1 MNNQQISQLKRMLKK
16 YGIKNA
22 ESIVR
27 GAIEFNYNRFLEL
40 AEPIYVVS
48 RIQSCYSNE
57 REVSMLDR
65 ANLEWVGIVVDSGWC
80 TALLPFIEKYGAA
93 ITKKAI
99 QYLIEN
105 KMWDAYDGKTA
116 LKTKG
121 ANHYK
126 GFEDIHAAAEYVKEL
141 EPSKE
146 DENET
151 AEVSDKDTNTEKA
164 SDDVSDLSEKA
175 FEASETI
182 KKTLTDAIGHFDII
196 NEFIVMRCNTTKVEK
211 ELEALSKTIESKGLQ
226 DMVASR
232 KAAEAL
238 LSEDYDKSDKLMQE
252 SDRYY
257 KELQKKVLTLHI
269 AEPWYSMIAN
279 GTKDEEYRSI
289 KPHWIARLIENPS
302 AFYLKIAEG
311 KELDV
316 KPFTHAI
323 IVNGYPKGNIPNI
336 EKEIESITIGKPKKG
351 LCPDEF
357 LEKDYF
363 IIKFK

>member
-22 ESIVR
+22 ESVVR

-48 RIQSCYSNE
+48 RIQSCYTNQ
-57 REVSMLDR
+57 REVSMLDK
-65 ANLEWVGIVVDSGWC
+65 ANLEWVGLVVDGGWC
-80 TALLPFIEKYGAA
+80 GALLPYIEKYGAT

-141 EPSKE
+141 EPPKDETKE
-146 DENET
+146 TVEATKQD
-151 AEVSDKDTNTEKA
+151 DNTEKA

-182 KKTLTDAIGHFDII
+182 KKLLTDAIGNFDTI
-196 NEFIVMRCNTTKVEK
+196 NEFIVMRCNTTKMEN
-211 ELEALSKTIESKGLQ
+211 ELKALQKTLEDKDTEIKGLQ
-226 DMVASR
+226 DLVASR
-232 KAAEAL
+232 NDEVSELKENNDKLNQDLYAQMERNDEVEKQ
-238 LSEDYDKSDKLMQE
+238 LSELLEAAKTPI
-252 SDRYY
+252 
-257 KELQKKVLTLHI
+257 KKVVPESGLRQL
-269 AEPWYSMIAN
+269 PLVGDKMLR
-279 GTKDEEYRSI
+279 G
-289 KPHWIARLIENPS
+289 LIP
-302 AFYLKIAEG
+302 
-311 KELDV
+311 
-316 KPFTHAI
+316 
-323 IVNGYPKGNIPNI
+323 
-336 EKEIESITIGKPKKG
+336 
-351 LCPDEF
+351 F
-357 LEKDYF
+357 LEKYNIVIDPNR
-363 IIKFK
+363 

>member
-48 RIQSCYSNE
+48 RIQSCYTNQ
-57 REVSMLDR
+57 REVSMLDK
-65 ANLEWVGIVVDSGWC
+65 ANLEWVGLVVDGGWC
-80 TALLPFIEKYGAA
+80 GALLPYIEKYGAT

-141 EPSKE
+141 EPPK
-146 DENET
+146 DDTTET
-151 AEVSDKDTNTEKA
+151 AETTKHDGDTEKA
-164 SDDVSDLSEKA
+164 SDEVSDLSEKA

-182 KKTLTDAIGHFDII
+182 KKLLTDAIGNFDII
-196 NEFIVMRCNTTKVEK
+196 NEFIVMRCNTTKVEN
-211 ELEALSKTIESKGLQ
+211 ELKALQKTLEDKDNKIKGLQ
-226 DMVASR
+226 DLVASR
-232 KAAEAL
+232 NDEVSELKENNEKLNKDLYEQMEKCDDFEKQLSDLLEAA
-238 LSEDYDKSDKLMQE
+238 KTPV
-252 SDRYY
+252 
-257 KELQKKVLTLHI
+257 KKVVPESGLRQL
-269 AEPWYSMIAN
+269 PLVGDKMLR
-279 GTKDEEYRSI
+279 G
-289 KPHWIARLIENPS
+289 LIP
-302 AFYLKIAEG
+302 
-311 KELDV
+311 
-316 KPFTHAI
+316 
-323 IVNGYPKGNIPNI
+323 
-336 EKEIESITIGKPKKG
+336 
-351 LCPDEF
+351 F
-357 LEKDYF
+357 LEKYNIVIDPNR
-363 IIKFK
+363 

>member
-211 ELEALSKTIESKGLQ
+211 ELEALSKTIESKDAEIKGLQ

-232 KAAEAL
+232 NDEVSELRETNEKLSKDLYEQMEKCDNFEKQLSDLLEAA
-238 LSEDYDKSDKLMQE
+238 KTPV
-252 SDRYY
+252 
-257 KELQKKVLTLHI
+257 KKVVPESGLRQL
-269 AEPWYSMIAN
+269 PLVGDKMLR
-279 GTKDEEYRSI
+279 G
-289 KPHWIARLIENPS
+289 LIP
-302 AFYLKIAEG
+302 
-311 KELDV
+311 
-316 KPFTHAI
+316 
-323 IVNGYPKGNIPNI
+323 
-336 EKEIESITIGKPKKG
+336 
-351 LCPDEF
+351 F
-357 LEKDYF
+357 LEKYNIVIDPNR
-363 IIKFK
+363 

>member
-48 RIQSCYSNE
+48 RIQSCYTNQ
-57 REVSMLDR
+57 REVSMLDK
-65 ANLEWVGIVVDSGWC
+65 ANLEWVGLVVDGGWC
-80 TALLPFIEKYGAA
+80 GALLPYIEKYGAT

-141 EPSKE
+141 EPPK
-146 DENET
+146 DDTTET
-151 AEVSDKDTNTEKA
+151 AEITKHDGDTEKA
-164 SDDVSDLSEKA
+164 SDEVSDLSEKA

-182 KKTLTDAIGHFDII
+182 KKLLTDAIGNFDII
-196 NEFIVMRCNTTKVEK
+196 NEFIVMRCNTTKVEN
-211 ELEALSKTIESKGLQ
+211 ELKALQKTLEDKDNEIKGLQ
-226 DMVASR
+226 DLVALRNDEVSELKENNEKLNQDLYAQMER
-232 KAAEAL
+232 NDEVEKQ
-238 LSEDYDKSDKLMQE
+238 LSELLEAAKTPI
-252 SDRYY
+252 
-257 KELQKKVLTLHI
+257 KKVVPESGLRQL
-269 AEPWYSMIAN
+269 PLVGDKMLR
-279 GTKDEEYRSI
+279 G
-289 KPHWIARLIENPS
+289 LIP
-302 AFYLKIAEG
+302 
-311 KELDV
+311 
-316 KPFTHAI
+316 
-323 IVNGYPKGNIPNI
+323 
-336 EKEIESITIGKPKKG
+336 
-351 LCPDEF
+351 F
-357 LEKDYF
+357 LEKYNIVIDPNR
-363 IIKFK
+363 

>member
-48 RIQSCYSNE
+48 RIQSCYTNQ
-57 REVSMLDR
+57 REVSMLDK
-65 ANLEWVGIVVDSGWC
+65 ANLEWVGLVVDGGWC
-80 TALLPFIEKYGAA
+80 GALLPYIEKYGAT

-141 EPSKE
+141 EPPK
-146 DENET
+146 DDTTET
-151 AEVSDKDTNTEKA
+151 AETTKHDGDTEKA
-164 SDDVSDLSEKA
+164 SDEVSDLSEKA

-182 KKTLTDAIGHFDII
+182 KKLVTDAIGNFDII
-196 NEFIVMRCNTTKVEK
+196 NEFIVMRCNTTKVEN
-211 ELEALSKTIESKGLQ
+211 ELKALQKTLEDKDNEIKGLQ
-226 DMVASR
+226 DLVASR
-232 KAAEAL
+232 NDEVSELKENNEKLNQDLYAQMERNDEVEKQ
-238 LSEDYDKSDKLMQE
+238 LSELLEAAKTPI
-252 SDRYY
+252 
-257 KELQKKVLTLHI
+257 KKVVPESGLRQL
-269 AEPWYSMIAN
+269 PLVGDKMLR
-279 GTKDEEYRSI
+279 G
-289 KPHWIARLIENPS
+289 LIP
-302 AFYLKIAEG
+302 
-311 KELDV
+311 
-316 KPFTHAI
+316 
-323 IVNGYPKGNIPNI
+323 
-336 EKEIESITIGKPKKG
+336 
-351 LCPDEF
+351 F
-357 LEKDYF
+357 LEKYNIVIDPNR
-363 IIKFK
+363 

>member
-48 RIQSCYSNE
+48 RIQSCYTNQ
-57 REVSMLDR
+57 REVSMLDK
-65 ANLEWVGIVVDSGWC
+65 ANLEWVGLVVDGGWC
-80 TALLPFIEKYGAA
+80 GALLPYIEKYGAT

-141 EPSKE
+141 EPPK
-146 DENET
+146 DDTTET
-151 AEVSDKDTNTEKA
+151 AETTKHDGDTEKA
-164 SDDVSDLSEKA
+164 SDEVSDLSEKA

-182 KKTLTDAIGHFDII
+182 KKLLTDAIGNFDII
-196 NEFIVMRCNTTKVEK
+196 NEFIVMRCNTTKVEN
-211 ELEALSKTIESKGLQ
+211 ELKALQKTLEDKDNEIKGLQ
-226 DMVASR
+226 DLIASR
-232 KAAEAL
+232 NDEVSELKENNEKLNQDLYAQMERNDEVEKQ
-238 LSEDYDKSDKLMQE
+238 LSELLEAAKTPI
-252 SDRYY
+252 
-257 KELQKKVLTLHI
+257 KKVVPESGLRQL
-269 AEPWYSMIAN
+269 PLVGDKMLR
-279 GTKDEEYRSI
+279 G
-289 KPHWIARLIENPS
+289 LIP
-302 AFYLKIAEG
+302 
-311 KELDV
+311 
-316 KPFTHAI
+316 
-323 IVNGYPKGNIPNI
+323 
-336 EKEIESITIGKPKKG
+336 
-351 LCPDEF
+351 F
-357 LEKDYF
+357 LEKYNIVIDPNR
-363 IIKFK
+363 

>member
-48 RIQSCYSNE
+48 RIQSCYTNQ
-57 REVSMLDR
+57 REVSMLDK
-65 ANLEWVGIVVDSGWC
+65 ANLEWVGLVVDGGWC
-80 TALLPFIEKYGAA
+80 GALLPYIEKYGAT

-141 EPSKE
+141 EPPK
-146 DENET
+146 DDTTET
-151 AEVSDKDTNTEKA
+151 AETTKHDGDTEKA
-164 SDDVSDLSEKA
+164 SDEVSDLSEKA

-182 KKTLTDAIGHFDII
+182 KKLLTDAIGNFDII
-196 NEFIVMRCNTTKVEK
+196 NEFIVMRCNTTKVEN
-211 ELEALSKTIESKGLQ
+211 ELKALQKTLEDKDNEIKWLQ
-226 DMVASR
+226 DLVASR
-232 KAAEAL
+232 NDEVSELKENNEKLNKDLYEQMEKCDDFEKQLSDLLEAA
-238 LSEDYDKSDKLMQE
+238 KTPV
-252 SDRYY
+252 
-257 KELQKKVLTLHI
+257 KKVVPESGLRQL
-269 AEPWYSMIAN
+269 PLVGDKMLR
-279 GTKDEEYRSI
+279 G
-289 KPHWIARLIENPS
+289 LIP
-302 AFYLKIAEG
+302 
-311 KELDV
+311 
-316 KPFTHAI
+316 
-323 IVNGYPKGNIPNI
+323 
-336 EKEIESITIGKPKKG
+336 
-351 LCPDEF
+351 F
-357 LEKDYF
+357 LEKYNIVIDPNR
-363 IIKFK
+363 

>member
-48 RIQSCYSNE
+48 RIQSCYTNQ
-57 REVSMLDR
+57 REVSMLDK
-65 ANLEWVGIVVDSGWC
+65 ANLEWVGLVVDGGWC
-80 TALLPFIEKYGAA
+80 GALLPYIEKYGAT

-141 EPSKE
+141 EPPK
-146 DENET
+146 DDTTET
-151 AEVSDKDTNTEKA
+151 AETTKHDGDTEKA
-164 SDDVSDLSEKA
+164 SDEVSDLSEKA

-182 KKTLTDAIGHFDII
+182 KKLFTDAIGNFDII
-196 NEFIVMRCNTTKVEK
+196 NEFIVMRCNTTKVEN
-211 ELEALSKTIESKGLQ
+211 ELKALQKTLEDKDNEIKGLQ
-226 DMVASR
+226 DLVASR
-232 KAAEAL
+232 NDEVSELKENNEKLNQDLYAQMERNDEVEKQ
-238 LSEDYDKSDKLMQE
+238 LSELLEAAKTPI
-252 SDRYY
+252 
-257 KELQKKVLTLHI
+257 KKVVPESGLRQL
-269 AEPWYSMIAN
+269 PLVGDKMLR
-279 GTKDEEYRSI
+279 G
-289 KPHWIARLIENPS
+289 LIP
-302 AFYLKIAEG
+302 
-311 KELDV
+311 
-316 KPFTHAI
+316 
-323 IVNGYPKGNIPNI
+323 
-336 EKEIESITIGKPKKG
+336 
-351 LCPDEF
+351 F
-357 LEKDYF
+357 LEKYNIVIDPNR
-363 IIKFK
+363 

>member
-48 RIQSCYSNE
+48 RIQSCYTNQ
-57 REVSMLDR
+57 REVSMLDK
-65 ANLEWVGIVVDSGWC
+65 ANLEWVGLVVDGGWC
-80 TALLPFIEKYGAA
+80 GALLPYIEKYGAT

-141 EPSKE
+141 EPPK
-146 DENET
+146 DDTTET
-151 AEVSDKDTNTEKA
+151 AETTKHDGDTEKA
-164 SDDVSDLSEKA
+164 SDEVSDLSEKA

-182 KKTLTDAIGHFDII
+182 KKLLTDAIGNFDII
-196 NEFIVMRCNTTKVEK
+196 NEFIVMRCNTTKVEN
-211 ELEALSKTIESKGLQ
+211 ELKALQNTLEDKDNEIKGLQ
-226 DMVASR
+226 DLVASR
-232 KAAEAL
+232 NDEVSELKENNEKLNQDLYAQMERNDEVEKQ
-238 LSEDYDKSDKLMQE
+238 LSELLEAAKTPI
-252 SDRYY
+252 
-257 KELQKKVLTLHI
+257 KKVVPESGLRQL
-269 AEPWYSMIAN
+269 PLVGDKMLR
-279 GTKDEEYRSI
+279 G
-289 KPHWIARLIENPS
+289 LIP
-302 AFYLKIAEG
+302 
-311 KELDV
+311 
-316 KPFTHAI
+316 
-323 IVNGYPKGNIPNI
+323 
-336 EKEIESITIGKPKKG
+336 
-351 LCPDEF
+351 F
-357 LEKDYF
+357 LEKYNIVIDPNR
-363 IIKFK
+363 

>member
-48 RIQSCYSNE
+48 RIQSCYTNH
-57 REVSMLDR
+57 REVSMLDK
-65 ANLEWVGIVVDSGWC
+65 ANLEWVGLVVDGGWC
-80 TALLPFIEKYGAA
+80 GALLPYIEKYGAT

-141 EPSKE
+141 EPPK
-146 DENET
+146 DDTTET
-151 AEVSDKDTNTEKA
+151 AETTKHDGDTEKA
-164 SDDVSDLSEKA
+164 SDEVSDLSEKA

-182 KKTLTDAIGHFDII
+182 KKLLTDAIGNFDII
-196 NEFIVMRCNTTKVEK
+196 NEFIVMRCNTTKVEN
-211 ELEALSKTIESKGLQ
+211 ELKALQKTLEDKDNEIKGLQ
-226 DMVASR
+226 DLVASR
-232 KAAEAL
+232 NDEVSELKENNEKLNKDLYEQMEKCDDFEKQLSDLLEAA
-238 LSEDYDKSDKLMQE
+238 KTPV
-252 SDRYY
+252 
-257 KELQKKVLTLHI
+257 KKVVPESGLRQL
-269 AEPWYSMIAN
+269 PLVGDKMLR
-279 GTKDEEYRSI
+279 G
-289 KPHWIARLIENPS
+289 LIP
-302 AFYLKIAEG
+302 
-311 KELDV
+311 
-316 KPFTHAI
+316 
-323 IVNGYPKGNIPNI
+323 
-336 EKEIESITIGKPKKG
+336 
-351 LCPDEF
+351 F
-357 LEKDYF
+357 LEKYNIVIDPNR
-363 IIKFK
+363 

>member
-48 RIQSCYSNE
+48 RIQSCYTNQ
-57 REVSMLDR
+57 REVSMLDK
-65 ANLEWVGIVVDSGWC
+65 ANLEWVGLVVDGGWC
-80 TALLPFIEKYGAA
+80 GALLPYIEKYGAT

-141 EPSKE
+141 EPPK
-146 DENET
+146 DDTTET
-151 AEVSDKDTNTEKA
+151 AETTKHDGDTEKA
-164 SDDVSDLSEKA
+164 SDEVSDLSEKA

-182 KKTLTDAIGHFDII
+182 KKLLTDAIGNFDII
-196 NEFIVMRCNTTKVEK
+196 NEFIVMRCNTTKVEN
-211 ELEALSKTIESKGLQ
+211 ELKALQKTLEDKDNEIKGLQ
-226 DMVASR
+226 DLVASR
-232 KAAEAL
+232 NDEVSELKENNEKL
-238 LSEDYDKSDKLMQE
+238 NQDLYVQMERNDEVEKQLSELLEAAKTPI
-252 SDRYY
+252 
-257 KELQKKVLTLHI
+257 KKVVPESGLRQL
-269 AEPWYSMIAN
+269 PLVGDKMLR
-279 GTKDEEYRSI
+279 G
-289 KPHWIARLIENPS
+289 LIP
-302 AFYLKIAEG
+302 
-311 KELDV
+311 
-316 KPFTHAI
+316 
-323 IVNGYPKGNIPNI
+323 
-336 EKEIESITIGKPKKG
+336 
-351 LCPDEF
+351 F
-357 LEKDYF
+357 LEKYNIVIDPNR
-363 IIKFK
+363 

>member
-48 RIQSCYSNE
+48 RIQSCYTNQ
-57 REVSMLDR
+57 REVSMLDK
-65 ANLEWVGIVVDSGWC
+65 ANLEWVGLVVDGGWC
-80 TALLPFIEKYGAA
+80 GALLPYIEKYGAT

-141 EPSKE
+141 EPPK
-146 DENET
+146 DDTTET
-151 AEVSDKDTNTEKA
+151 AETTKHDGDTEKA
-164 SDDVSDLSEKA
+164 SDEVSDLSEKA

-182 KKTLTDAIGHFDII
+182 KKLLTDAIGNFDII
-196 NEFIVMRCNTTKVEK
+196 NEFIVMRCNTTKVEN
-211 ELEALSKTIESKGLQ
+211 ELKALQKTLEDKDNEIKGLQ
-226 DMVASR
+226 DLVASR
-232 KAAEAL
+232 NDEVSELKENNEKLNQDLYAQMERNDEVEKQ
-238 LSEDYDKSDKLMQE
+238 LSELLEAAKTPI
-252 SDRYY
+252 
-257 KELQKKVLTLHI
+257 KKVV
-269 AEPWYSMIAN
+269 P
-279 GTKDEEYRSI
+279 
-289 KPHWIARLIENPS
+289 
-302 AFYLKIAEG
+302 
-311 KELDV
+311 
-316 KPFTHAI
+316 
-323 IVNGYPKGNIPNI
+323 
-336 EKEIESITIGKPKKG
+336 ESG
-351 LCPDEF
+351 LRQLPLVGDKM
-357 LEKDYF
+357 LRG
-363 IIKFK
+363 

>member
-48 RIQSCYSNE
+48 RIQSCYTNQ
-57 REVSMLDR
+57 REVFMLDK
-65 ANLEWVGIVVDSGWC
+65 ANLEWVGLVVDGGWC
-80 TALLPFIEKYGAA
+80 GALLPYIEKYGAT

-141 EPSKE
+141 EPPK
-146 DENET
+146 DDTTET
-151 AEVSDKDTNTEKA
+151 AETTKHDGDTEKA
-164 SDDVSDLSEKA
+164 SDEVSDLSEKA

-182 KKTLTDAIGHFDII
+182 KKLLTDAIGNFDII
-196 NEFIVMRCNTTKVEK
+196 NEFIVMRCNTTKVEN
-211 ELEALSKTIESKGLQ
+211 ELKALQKTLEDKDNEIKGLQ
-226 DMVASR
+226 DLVASR
-232 KAAEAL
+232 NDEVQELKENNEKLNQDLYAQMERNDEVEKQ
-238 LSEDYDKSDKLMQE
+238 LSELLEAAKTPI
-252 SDRYY
+252 
-257 KELQKKVLTLHI
+257 KKVVPESGLRQL
-269 AEPWYSMIAN
+269 PLVGDKMLR
-279 GTKDEEYRSI
+279 G
-289 KPHWIARLIENPS
+289 LIP
-302 AFYLKIAEG
+302 
-311 KELDV
+311 
-316 KPFTHAI
+316 
-323 IVNGYPKGNIPNI
+323 
-336 EKEIESITIGKPKKG
+336 
-351 LCPDEF
+351 F
-357 LEKDYF
+357 LEKYNIVIDPNR
-363 IIKFK
+363 

>member
-48 RIQSCYSNE
+48 RIQSCYSNQ

-65 ANLEWVGIVVDSGWC
+65 ANLEWVGLVVDSGWC
-80 TALLPFIEKYGAA
+80 GALLPYIEKYGAT

-146 DENET
+146 EDNET
-151 AEVSDKDTNTEKA
+151 VEVSDNNADTAKS
-164 SDDVSDLSEKA
+164 SDEVSDLSEKA

-182 KKTLTDAIGHFDII
+182 KNILTDAIGQFDTI
-196 NEFIVMRCNTTKVEK
+196 NEFIVMRCNSTKVEQ
-211 ELEALSKTIESKGLQ
+211 ELEALQKTLEAKDTEIKGLQ
-226 DMVASR
+226 DLVASR
-232 KAAEAL
+232 NDEVSEQKEANEKLNKDLYAQMEKNDELEKQLSDLLEAA
-238 LSEDYDKSDKLMQE
+238 KTPV
-252 SDRYY
+252 
-257 KELQKKVLTLHI
+257 KKVVPESGLRQL
-269 AEPWYSMIAN
+269 PLVGDKMLR
-279 GTKDEEYRSI
+279 G
-289 KPHWIARLIENPS
+289 LIP
-302 AFYLKIAEG
+302 
-311 KELDV
+311 
-316 KPFTHAI
+316 
-323 IVNGYPKGNIPNI
+323 
-336 EKEIESITIGKPKKG
+336 
-351 LCPDEF
+351 F
-357 LEKDYF
+357 LERYNIVIDPNR
-363 IIKFK
+363 

>member
-48 RIQSCYSNE
+48 RIQSCYTNQ
-57 REVSMLDR
+57 REVSMLDK
-65 ANLEWVGIVVDSGWC
+65 ANLEWVGLVVDGGWC
-80 TALLPFIEKYGAA
+80 GALLPYIEKYGAT

-141 EPSKE
+141 EPPK
-146 DENET
+146 DDTTET
-151 AEVSDKDTNTEKA
+151 AETTKHDGDTEKA
-164 SDDVSDLSEKA
+164 SDEVSDLSEKA

-182 KKTLTDAIGHFDII
+182 KKLLTDAIGNFDII
-196 NEFIVMRCNTTKVEK
+196 NEFIVMRCNTTKVEN
-211 ELEALSKTIESKGLQ
+211 ELKALQKTLEDKDNEIKGLQ
-226 DMVASR
+226 DLVASR
-232 KAAEAL
+232 NDEVSELKENNEKLNQDLYAQMERNDEVEKQ
-238 LSEDYDKSDKLMQE
+238 LSELLEAAKTPI
-252 SDRYY
+252 
-257 KELQKKVLTLHI
+257 KKVMPESGLRQL
-269 AEPWYSMIAN
+269 PLVGDKMLR
-279 GTKDEEYRSI
+279 G
-289 KPHWIARLIENPS
+289 LIP
-302 AFYLKIAEG
+302 
-311 KELDV
+311 
-316 KPFTHAI
+316 
-323 IVNGYPKGNIPNI
+323 
-336 EKEIESITIGKPKKG
+336 
-351 LCPDEF
+351 F
-357 LEKDYF
+357 LEKYNIVIDPNR
-363 IIKFK
+363 

>member
-48 RIQSCYSNE
+48 RIQSCYTNQ
-57 REVSMLDR
+57 REVSMLDK
-65 ANLEWVGIVVDSGWC
+65 ANLEWVGLVVDGGWC
-80 TALLPFIEKYGAA
+80 GALLPYIEKYGAT

-141 EPSKE
+141 EPPK
-146 DENET
+146 DDTTET
-151 AEVSDKDTNTEKA
+151 AETTKHDGDTEKA
-164 SDDVSDLSEKA
+164 SDEVSDLSEKA

-182 KKTLTDAIGHFDII
+182 KKLLTDAIGNFDII
-196 NEFIVMRCNTTKVEK
+196 NEFIVMRCNTTKVEN
-211 ELEALSKTIESKGLQ
+211 ELKALQKTLEDKDNEIKGLQ
-226 DMVASR
+226 DLVASR
-232 KAAEAL
+232 NDEVSELKENNEKLNQDLYAQMERNDEVEKQ
-238 LSEDYDKSDKLMQE
+238 LSELLEAAKNPI
-252 SDRYY
+252 
-257 KELQKKVLTLHI
+257 KKVVPESGLRQL
-269 AEPWYSMIAN
+269 PLVGDKMLR
-279 GTKDEEYRSI
+279 G
-289 KPHWIARLIENPS
+289 LIP
-302 AFYLKIAEG
+302 
-311 KELDV
+311 
-316 KPFTHAI
+316 
-323 IVNGYPKGNIPNI
+323 
-336 EKEIESITIGKPKKG
+336 
-351 LCPDEF
+351 F
-357 LEKDYF
+357 LEKYNIVIDPNR
-363 IIKFK
+363 

>member
-48 RIQSCYSNE
+48 RIQSCYTNQ
-57 REVSMLDR
+57 REVSMLDN
-65 ANLEWVGIVVDSGWC
+65 ANLEWVGLVVDGGWC
-80 TALLPFIEKYGAA
+80 GALLPYIEKYGAT

-141 EPSKE
+141 EPPK
-146 DENET
+146 DDTTET
-151 AEVSDKDTNTEKA
+151 AETTKHDGDTEKA
-164 SDDVSDLSEKA
+164 SDEVSDLSEKA

-182 KKTLTDAIGHFDII
+182 KKLLTDAIGNFDII
-196 NEFIVMRCNTTKVEK
+196 NEFIVMRCNTTKVEN
-211 ELEALSKTIESKGLQ
+211 ELKALQKTLEDKDNEIKGLQ
-226 DMVASR
+226 DLVASR
-232 KAAEAL
+232 NDEVSELKENNEKLNKDLYEQMEKCDDFEKQLSDLLEAA
-238 LSEDYDKSDKLMQE
+238 KTPV
-252 SDRYY
+252 
-257 KELQKKVLTLHI
+257 KKVVPESGLRQL
-269 AEPWYSMIAN
+269 PLVGDKMLR
-279 GTKDEEYRSI
+279 G
-289 KPHWIARLIENPS
+289 LIP
-302 AFYLKIAEG
+302 
-311 KELDV
+311 
-316 KPFTHAI
+316 
-323 IVNGYPKGNIPNI
+323 
-336 EKEIESITIGKPKKG
+336 
-351 LCPDEF
+351 F
-357 LEKDYF
+357 LEKYNIVIDPNR
-363 IIKFK
+363 

>member
-48 RIQSCYSNE
+48 RIQSCYTNQ
-57 REVSMLDR
+57 REVSMLDK
-65 ANLEWVGIVVDSGWC
+65 ANLEWVGLVVDGGWC
-80 TALLPFIEKYGAA
+80 GALLPYIEKYGAT

-141 EPSKE
+141 EPPK
-146 DENET
+146 DDTTET
-151 AEVSDKDTNTEKA
+151 AETTKHDGDTEKA
-164 SDDVSDLSEKA
+164 SDEVSDLSEKA

-182 KKTLTDAIGHFDII
+182 KKLLTDAIGNFDII
-196 NEFIVMRCNTTKVEK
+196 NEFIVMRCNTTKVEN
-211 ELEALSKTIESKGLQ
+211 ELKALQKTLEDKDNEIKGLQ
-226 DMVASR
+226 DLVASR
-232 KAAEAL
+232 NDEVSELKENNEKLNQDLYAQMERNDEVEKQ
-238 LSEDYDKSDKLMQE
+238 LSELLEAAKTPI
-252 SDRYY
+252 
-257 KELQKKVLTLHI
+257 KKVVLESGLRQL
-269 AEPWYSMIAN
+269 PLVGDKMLR
-279 GTKDEEYRSI
+279 G
-289 KPHWIARLIENPS
+289 LIP
-302 AFYLKIAEG
+302 
-311 KELDV
+311 
-316 KPFTHAI
+316 
-323 IVNGYPKGNIPNI
+323 
-336 EKEIESITIGKPKKG
+336 
-351 LCPDEF
+351 F
-357 LEKDYF
+357 LEKYNIVIDPNR
-363 IIKFK
+363 

>member
-48 RIQSCYSNE
+48 RIQSCYTNQ
-57 REVSMLDR
+57 REVSMLDK
-65 ANLEWVGIVVDSGWC
+65 ANLEWVGLVVDGGWC
-80 TALLPFIEKYGAA
+80 GALLPYIEKYGAT

-141 EPSKE
+141 EPPK
-146 DENET
+146 DDTTET
-151 AEVSDKDTNTEKA
+151 AETTKHDGDTEKA
-164 SDDVSDLSEKA
+164 SDEVSDLSEKA

-182 KKTLTDAIGHFDII
+182 KKLLTDAIGNFDII
-196 NEFIVMRCNTTKVEK
+196 NEFIVMRCNTTKVEN
-211 ELEALSKTIESKGLQ
+211 ELKALQKTLEDKDNEIKGLQ
-226 DMVASR
+226 DLVASR
-232 KAAEAL
+232 NDEVSELKENNEKLNQDLYAQMERNDEIEKQ
-238 LSEDYDKSDKLMQE
+238 LSELLEAAKTPI
-252 SDRYY
+252 
-257 KELQKKVLTLHI
+257 KKVVPESGLRQL
-269 AEPWYSMIAN
+269 PLVGDKMLR
-279 GTKDEEYRSI
+279 G
-289 KPHWIARLIENPS
+289 LIP
-302 AFYLKIAEG
+302 
-311 KELDV
+311 
-316 KPFTHAI
+316 
-323 IVNGYPKGNIPNI
+323 
-336 EKEIESITIGKPKKG
+336 
-351 LCPDEF
+351 F
-357 LEKDYF
+357 LEKYNIVIDPNR
-363 IIKFK
+363 

>member
-48 RIQSCYSNE
+48 RIQSCYTNQ
-57 REVSMLDR
+57 REVSMLDK
-65 ANLEWVGIVVDSGWC
+65 ANLEWVGLVVDGGWC
-80 TALLPFIEKYGAA
+80 GALLPYIEKYGAT

-141 EPSKE
+141 EPPK
-146 DENET
+146 DDTTET
-151 AEVSDKDTNTEKA
+151 AETTKHDGDTEKA
-164 SDDVSDLSEKA
+164 SDEVSDLSEKA

-182 KKTLTDAIGHFDII
+182 KKLLTDAIGNFDII
-196 NEFIVMRCNTTKVEK
+196 NEFIVMRCNTTKVEN
-211 ELEALSKTIESKGLQ
+211 ELKALQKTLEDKDNEIKGLQ
-226 DMVASR
+226 DLVASLNDEVSELKENNEKLNQDLYAQMER
-232 KAAEAL
+232 NDEVEKQ
-238 LSEDYDKSDKLMQE
+238 LSELLEAAKTPI
-252 SDRYY
+252 
-257 KELQKKVLTLHI
+257 KKVVPESGLRQL
-269 AEPWYSMIAN
+269 PLVGDKMLR
-279 GTKDEEYRSI
+279 G
-289 KPHWIARLIENPS
+289 LIP
-302 AFYLKIAEG
+302 
-311 KELDV
+311 
-316 KPFTHAI
+316 
-323 IVNGYPKGNIPNI
+323 
-336 EKEIESITIGKPKKG
+336 
-351 LCPDEF
+351 F
-357 LEKDYF
+357 LEKYNIVIDPNR
-363 IIKFK
+363 

>member
-48 RIQSCYSNE
+48 RIQSCYTNQ
-57 REVSMLDR
+57 REVSMLDK
-65 ANLEWVGIVVDSGWC
+65 ANLEWVGLVVDGGWC
-80 TALLPFIEKYGAA
+80 GALLPYIEKYGAT

-141 EPSKE
+141 EPQK
-146 DENET
+146 DDTTET
-151 AEVSDKDTNTEKA
+151 AETTKHDGDTEKA
-164 SDDVSDLSEKA
+164 SDEVSDLSEKA

-182 KKTLTDAIGHFDII
+182 KKLLTDAIGNFDII
-196 NEFIVMRCNTTKVEK
+196 NEFIVMRCNTTKVEN
-211 ELEALSKTIESKGLQ
+211 ELKALQKTLEDKDNEIKGLQ
-226 DMVASR
+226 DLVASR
-232 KAAEAL
+232 NDEVSELKENNEKLNQDLYAQMERNDEVEKQ
-238 LSEDYDKSDKLMQE
+238 LSELLEAAKTPI
-252 SDRYY
+252 
-257 KELQKKVLTLHI
+257 KKVVPESGLRQL
-269 AEPWYSMIAN
+269 PLVGDKMLR
-279 GTKDEEYRSI
+279 G
-289 KPHWIARLIENPS
+289 LIP
-302 AFYLKIAEG
+302 
-311 KELDV
+311 
-316 KPFTHAI
+316 
-323 IVNGYPKGNIPNI
+323 
-336 EKEIESITIGKPKKG
+336 
-351 LCPDEF
+351 F
-357 LEKDYF
+357 LEKYNIVIDPNR
-363 IIKFK
+363 